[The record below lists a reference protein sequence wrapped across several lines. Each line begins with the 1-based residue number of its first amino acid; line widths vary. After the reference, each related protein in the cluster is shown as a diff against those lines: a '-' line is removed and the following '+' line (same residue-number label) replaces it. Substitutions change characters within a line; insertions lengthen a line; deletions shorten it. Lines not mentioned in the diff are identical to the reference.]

1 MEAREYPLIL
11 GSAARLG
18 PLVEEETFARLYRSR
33 EFLADRIDQ
42 PLRLVDA
49 ASEACL
55 SAYHYHRM
63 FVRAFGE
70 TPHDFMTR
78 LRIDRAKQ
86 LLARD
91 ECPVTE
97 VCLAVGYESLGS
109 FSSLFR
115 SQVGRSPS
123 EYRRGLRRIFPVP
136 QIAPHRFIPACY
148 LLSFGARPF

>member
-1 MEAREYPLIL
+1 MEAREHPLLL
-11 GSAARLG
+11 GSNARFG

-33 EFLADRIDQ
+33 EFLAGKLDQ
-42 PLRLVDA
+42 PLRLSDA
-49 ASEACL
+49 ANEACL
-55 SAYHYHRM
+55 SPYHYHRM

-70 TPHDFMTR
+70 TPHEFLTR

-109 FSSLFR
+109 FSALFR
-115 SQVGRSPS
+115 SAVGRSPS

-136 QIAPHRFIPACY
+136 HLATHRFVPACY
-148 LLSFGARPF
+148 LLAFGARPF